1 MSVNTRTCRA
11 RWSLLYLLP
20 FLVML
25 QVSAP
30 AAAGCDAT
38 ISLVDF
44 GRLDLEEGGQ
54 ITGELT
60 VNCDEPGGFSVGLS
74 QGIGDFVLRKM
85 RGSQGAELRYNLFV
99 DPARRRIWGDGI
111 SAGTQTIK
119 GENDGRRPSI
129 IPIYG
134 TVPSRQSVLTGPYS
148 DNLLVTV
155 EKL

>member
-1 MSVNTRTCRA
+1 MPVISMTCRTRQVVWCLA
-11 RWSLLYLLP
+11 L
-20 FLVML
+20 FLAAL

-30 AAAGCDAT
+30 AAAGCEAT
-38 ISLVDF
+38 VSLVDF
-44 GRLDLEEGGQ
+44 GRLDLEQGGRV
-54 ITGELT
+54 TGELI
-60 VNCDEPGGFSVGLS
+60 VNCDEPGGFSIGLS
-74 QGIGDFVLRKM
+74 PGLGDFVRRKM
-85 RGSQGAELRYNLFV
+85 RGSDGTELSYNLFV
-99 DPARRRIWGDGI
+99 DPSRRRIWGDGI

-134 TVPSRQSVLTGPYS
+134 IVPSKQTVLTGPYS